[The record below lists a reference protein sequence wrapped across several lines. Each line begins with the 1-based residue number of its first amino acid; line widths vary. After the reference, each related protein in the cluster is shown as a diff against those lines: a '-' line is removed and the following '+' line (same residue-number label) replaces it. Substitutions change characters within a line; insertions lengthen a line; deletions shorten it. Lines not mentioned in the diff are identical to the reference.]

1 MKAVKLAVA
10 LTALAALGG
19 VGAPAAVAAESLYA
33 PDAAAREFNTSA
45 GGWTGTVEADNVLCD
60 LGLTCPAMFNRF
72 EGSGG
77 AAGDGFIRTEMAG
90 LLGVSL
96 LTAERGVWQSPRFT
110 YRGAEGSQP
119 TSVTLGFK
127 RRTDDQ
133 TFLNVVGAAATFEA
147 RLRDL
152 TSGTVLEAMPAS
164 DATDVSGWTAVP
176 EATIN
181 PSQLVLGHEY
191 VIEIVTETSVPV
203 AVIPAATFD
212 YDDVVLR
219 ATGPGGPGGSTR
231 VRRLGRLQPGLRPR
245 GRPGRQGAAARQ
257 HAPRPREVSAGSA
270 GEVPGEARRQARGAQ
285 EQGGDEDRQGRGQA
299 GQEEG
304 GPAAREAEVPGA
316 RDASE
321 EDDLP
326 GEGQLRR
333 RERGQLQEA
342 AHRPQVG
349 RLQPERERARREA
362 GPFFRFG

>member
-219 ATGPGGPGGSTR
+219 ATGPEAPGGSRGSGGSGGYNPGSGLAGVLGGKAQLRGSTLLVPVRCPRAAPAKCR
-231 VRRLGRLQPGLRPR
+231 VRLVGKLGGRRSKAATKTGKVGVKPGKKKVARLRVKPKFLARVTPRKRMTFRAKVSSGGASVVSYKKLRI
-245 GRPGRQGAAARQ
+245 
-257 HAPRPREVSAGSA
+257 V
-270 GEVPGEARRQARGAQ
+270 RR
-285 EQGGDEDRQGRGQA
+285 
-299 GQEEG
+299 
-304 GPAAREAEVPGA
+304 
-316 RDASE
+316 
-321 EDDLP
+321 
-326 GEGQLRR
+326 
-333 RERGQLQEA
+333 
-342 AHRPQVG
+342 
-349 RLQPERERARREA
+349 
-362 GPFFRFG
+362 